1 MAMSEGHA
9 YFRMPCF
16 DLNYVGPRFQKS
28 NMNVMEFLL
37 LTYDI
42 FHRDPTLI
50 IQQEHQI
57 VLHPLLIEAN
67 SVGG

>member
-1 MAMSEGHA
+1 
-9 YFRMPCF
+9 
-16 DLNYVGPRFQKS
+16 
-28 NMNVMEFLL
+28 MEFLL